1 MRAVQP
7 EAVLPPDAQG
17 VRLLDFRA
25 LGTNC
30 QIKFRQD
37 DDREALQFAADAL
50 GWLGSFE
57 KKFSR
62 FLPDSIVSRIN
73 AAAGREWVAVDSEVE
88 QLLNIADELFDRTQ
102 GILDAT
108 MLPLLKVWN
117 WKVVHEKLP
126 EQAEVEQAL
135 ALTGWGRV
143 QRRAGEI
150 FLPEAGMGLD
160 FGGFG
165 KELAVDAIGKIARE
179 AGIKDILIDLGR
191 DVYASGGNG
200 SHPFWYIGIEDGRE
214 PGACWGGLA
223 ISDRAVSSSG
233 NYARQLTHAGVRY
246 GHILDPRTGWPVNN
260 GMQAVTVV
268 ARTCLEAGIYSTAVF
283 VLGAQKGLELASQ
296 AFGVEV
302 CVQSED
308 GIDGSR
314 DFCKWLVQ
322 PA

>member
-1 MRAVQP
+1 MNAQQI
-7 EAVLPPDAQG
+7 EAVLPPDAEG

-30 QIKFRQD
+30 KIKFRQE
-37 DDREALQFAADAL
+37 DDRKALQFAADAL
-50 GWLGSFE
+50 GWLGNFE
-57 KKFSR
+57 AKFSR

-73 AAAGREWVAVDSEVE
+73 AAAGQEWVAVDGETE
-88 QLLNIADELFDRTQ
+88 QLLDIADELFDRTQ

-108 MLPLLKVWN
+108 MLPLLQVWN

-126 EQAEVEQAL
+126 EQAEVERARSQ
-135 ALTGWGRV
+135 TGWGKV
-143 QRRAGEI
+143 QRRAGEV
-150 FLPEAGMGLD
+150 FLPESGMGLD

-179 AGIKDILIDLGR
+179 VGIEDILIDLGQ
-191 DVYASGGNG
+191 DVLAMGGNG
-200 SHPFWYIGIEDGRE
+200 VHPFWHIGIEDGNA
-214 PGACWGGLA
+214 PGTCWGGLA
-223 ISDRAVSSSG
+223 VSDRAVCSSG
-233 NYARQLTHAGVRY
+233 NYTRQFTHAGVRY

-283 VLGAQKGLELASQ
+283 VLGAQKGLDLASS
-296 AFGVEV
+296 AFGAEV
-302 CVQSED
+302 CIQTDD

-314 DFCKWLVQ
+314 DFGKWLVQ
-322 PA
+322 SA